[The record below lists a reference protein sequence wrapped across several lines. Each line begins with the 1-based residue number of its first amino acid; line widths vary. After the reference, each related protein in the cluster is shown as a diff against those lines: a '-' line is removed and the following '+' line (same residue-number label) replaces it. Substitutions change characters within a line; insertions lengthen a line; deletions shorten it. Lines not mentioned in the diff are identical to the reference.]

1 MALKHVFGGLALVAA
16 TICALPIASGFG
28 AAPDETSAYRVNRA
42 SKTDRLVVPVSVV
55 AKRKVPVQRVKERDH
70 EATKQKLMDGCE
82 PMFSPVTV
90 PSAAH
95 ISGRCVG

>member
-1 MALKHVFGGLALVAA
+1 MALKHFLGGMALVAA
-16 TICALPIASGFG
+16 AVCAFPIANGFG
-28 AAPDETSAYRVNRA
+28 AAPSETSAYGVNRA
-42 SKTDRLVVPVSVV
+42 AKSDRLVVPVSVV
-55 AKRKVPVQRVKERDH
+55 AKRKVPVQRVREPSESAKR
-70 EATKQKLMDGCE
+70 KLMDGCE